1 MLTSKVIKELKPKEK
16 RYQITDSDGLALRI
30 QRSGVKSWVLR
41 VPQNGRIVDITLGH
55 WPEVTLQHARAL
67 ARQRKKELELESSGS
82 YTVRDAFKFWCS
94 KKRGRILSYRD
105 ERLRLEKYV
114 ISKIGSRQLDSITPP
129 IVIKLM
135 EPIEESG
142 KLSTVKRLL
151 MRTREIFDMSVNAG
165 YLKSNPL
172 AKITKVFPVPTV
184 QHMPAVDWKELPIVV
199 SQIENLAP
207 TKYRLLF
214 YFSLATLLRP
224 KEVVSIRLEWINEDA
239 ITIPAEFMKM
249 KRVHRVPLTPYLISL
264 INEIKKNRV
273 NQRSPYLFPAKHANK
288 PISSQALAKWLH
300 EQSVFRNRLV
310 AHGLRSIGRSWFAD
324 NDVPSEIA
332 EACLAHTVGSQV
344 VRAYQRSDYFA
355 SRSQIMLRWH
365 AHIMQCAQCAQIFK
379 TDSVTTGAG
388 AEKTEKID

>member
-1 MLTSKVIKELKPKEK
+1 MEV
-16 RYQITDSDGLALRI
+16 QTDICAGFLVR
-30 QRSGVKSWVLR
+30 LR
-41 VPQNGRIVDITLGH
+41 VRLKNIVAILNIPADGTTACSDVCRVDIGRT
-55 WPEVTLQHARAL
+55 ASAIRL
-67 ARQRKKELELESSGS
+67 AIADQ
-82 YTVRDAFKFWCS
+82 
-94 KKRGRILSYRD
+94 ILAENS
-105 ERLRLEKYV
+105 
-114 ISKIGSRQLDSITPP
+114 
-129 IVIKLM
+129 
-135 EPIEESG
+135 
-142 KLSTVKRLL
+142 
-151 MRTREIFDMSVNAG
+151 G
-165 YLKSNPL
+165 YLNSNPL
-172 AKITKVFPVPTV
+172 AKITKVFPVPCV
-184 QHMPAVDWKELPIVV
+184 KHMPSIDWKELPIVV
-199 SQIENLAP
+199 SQIETLAP

-224 KEVVSIRLEWINEDA
+224 KEVVSIRLEWINEEA

-332 EACLAHTVGSQV
+332 EACLAHVVGSQV

-388 AEKTEKID
+388 VEKTEKID

>member
-1 MLTSKVIKELKPKEK
+1 
-16 RYQITDSDGLALRI
+16 
-30 QRSGVKSWVLR
+30 
-41 VPQNGRIVDITLGH
+41 
-55 WPEVTLQHARAL
+55 
-67 ARQRKKELELESSGS
+67 
-82 YTVRDAFKFWCS
+82 
-94 KKRGRILSYRD
+94 
-105 ERLRLEKYV
+105 
-114 ISKIGSRQLDSITPP
+114 
-129 IVIKLM
+129 M
-135 EPIEESG
+135 EPIDQAG
-142 KLSTVKRLL
+142 KGSTVKRLL
-151 MRTREIFDMSVNAG
+151 MRTREIFDMAVNAG
-165 YLKSNPL
+165 YLHSNPL
-172 AKITKVFPVPTV
+172 AKITKVFPVPV
-184 QHMPAVDWKELPIVV
+184 VSHMPSVDWKELPVVV
-199 SQIENLAP
+199 SQVEKLAND
-207 TKYRLLF
+207 KYRLLF

-224 KEVVSIRLEWINEDA
+224 AEVVSIRFEWINEES
-239 ITIPAEFMKM
+239 ITIPEEHMKM

-300 EQSVFRNRLV
+300 EQNVFRNRLV

-379 TDSVTTGAG
+379 PNAETTGAG
-388 AEKTEKID
+388 AEKTAKFD

>member
-1 MLTSKVIKELKPKEK
+1 M
-16 RYQITDSDGLALRI
+16 
-30 QRSGVKSWVLR
+30 
-41 VPQNGRIVDITLGH
+41 
-55 WPEVTLQHARAL
+55 
-67 ARQRKKELELESSGS
+67 
-82 YTVRDAFKFWCS
+82 
-94 KKRGRILSYRD
+94 
-105 ERLRLEKYV
+105 
-114 ISKIGSRQLDSITPP
+114 
-129 IVIKLM
+129 
-135 EPIEESG
+135 
-142 KLSTVKRLL
+142 
-151 MRTREIFDMSVNAG
+151 
-165 YLKSNPL
+165 
-172 AKITKVFPVPTV
+172 
-184 QHMPAVDWKELPIVV
+184 
-199 SQIENLAP
+199 
-207 TKYRLLF
+207 
-214 YFSLATLLRP
+214 ATLLRP

-249 KRVHRVPLTPYLISL
+249 KRTHRVPLTPYLISL

-379 TDSVTTGAG
+379 TDSVTTDDG